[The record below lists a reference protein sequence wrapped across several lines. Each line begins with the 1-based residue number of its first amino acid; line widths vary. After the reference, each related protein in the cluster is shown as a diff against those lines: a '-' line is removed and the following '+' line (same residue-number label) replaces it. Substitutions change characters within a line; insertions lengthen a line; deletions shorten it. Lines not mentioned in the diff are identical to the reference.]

1 MHYFA
6 YAPEHDLRPLLRW
19 ANNNS
24 APPIDWAL
32 IGPAVLREHDIG
44 FPVYHPAVG
53 GGRAALREGRGRRV
67 AGVVYELPDAI
78 APVLDAF
85 IESVYD
91 DAYGERPQKLAA
103 VANRL
108 GDAERFDV
116 VAYSHESDQGRHVPP
131 TPEYIRSLATFA
143 SRLGHSHSWLMHLL
157 SFSTTTGEA
166 APIMYDI

>member
-6 YAPEHDLRPLLRW
+6 YAPEHDLRPLLKW
-19 ANNNS
+19 TSLAE
-24 APPIDWAL
+24 APPIDWTL
-32 IGPAVLREHDIG
+32 IGPAVLREQDIG
-44 FPVYHPAVG
+44 FSIYHPSVG
-53 GGRAALREGRGRRV
+53 GGRAALRAGRGRRV
-67 AGVVYELPDAI
+67 AGVVYELPDDI
-78 APVLDAF
+78 VPVLDAF
-85 IESVYD
+85 IESVYGD
-91 DAYGERPQKLAA
+91 VDVERPQRISA

-116 VAYSHESDQGRHVPP
+116 VAYSHETGEGRHVPP